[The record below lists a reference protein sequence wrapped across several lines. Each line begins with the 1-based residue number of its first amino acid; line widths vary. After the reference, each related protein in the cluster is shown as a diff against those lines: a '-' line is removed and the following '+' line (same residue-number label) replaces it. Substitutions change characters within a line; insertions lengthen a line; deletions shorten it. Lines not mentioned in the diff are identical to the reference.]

1 MSKTGKTL
9 ITLFIA
15 AGVAAWLLS
24 KNRDNE
30 NTLPQTPPGV
40 IESNVL
46 YDASVTPADAPST
59 GAGGPIMGYQQDY
72 QIHLQAGKTWMVE
85 TSVGWQD
92 VAVALYENGKQ
103 LGKSS
108 CGFRA
113 RCQFFVDAEKEI
125 SGTLRIRGDGNNS
138 EEPLTLEVR
147 EVANSFMTGNPSTRT
162 GKLQPAPVSVIE
174 NDGVYTGMQL
184 THNAPLNWFGTGS
197 LQDYKIQL
205 KAGQKIR
212 VKATSPQVEIGIGLI
227 SPEQILAR
235 KFAQDIKQ
243 GACILAE
250 APADGS
256 YTLRVMARELKDT
269 SPIDYTLDISR
280 AVSPEQTCPPE

>member
-1 MSKTGKTL
+1 MSKTGITV

-24 KNRDNE
+24 KNRDSE
-30 NTLPQTPPGV
+30 NVLPQTPLGV

-46 YDASVTPADAPST
+46 YDASVTSADAPST
-59 GAGGPIMGYQQDY
+59 GAGGPIVGYQQDY
-72 QIHLQAGKTWMVE
+72 HIRLQAGKTWMVE
-85 TSVGWQD
+85 TAVGWQD
-92 VAVALYENGKQ
+92 VAVALYENGQQ

-138 EEPLTLEVR
+138 EEPLSVEVR

-174 NDGVYTGMQL
+174 HDGVYTGMQL
-184 THNAPLNWFGTGS
+184 TPDAPLNWFGTGS
-197 LQDYKIQL
+197 LQDYRIQL
-205 KAGQKIR
+205 KAGQKVR

-243 GACILAE
+243 GVCILAE

-256 YTLRVMARELKDT
+256 YTLRVMVRERKDT

-280 AVSPEQTCPPE
+280 AVSPEQTCPEE

>member
-24 KNRDNE
+24 KNRDSE
-30 NTLPQTPPGV
+30 NTLPQTPLGV

-72 QIHLQAGKTWMVE
+72 QIQLQAGKTWMVE
-85 TSVGWQD
+85 TAVGWQD

-108 CGFRA
+108 CAFRA
-113 RCQFFVDAEKEI
+113 RCQFFVDAEKAI
-125 SGTLRIRGDGNNS
+125 SGTLRIRADGNNS

-174 NDGVYTGMQL
+174 HDGVYTGMQL
-184 THNAPLNWFGTGS
+184 THNAPLDWFGTGS

-212 VKATSPQVEIGIGLI
+212 VKATSPQTNIGVGIIGTDEIF
-227 SPEQILAR
+227 AR
-235 KFAQDIKQ
+235 KFARDSNQS
-243 GACILAE
+243 ACILVD

-256 YTLRVMARELKDT
+256 YTLRVMARELKDA

-280 AVSPEQTCPPE
+280 SVSPEETCPEE

>member
-1 MSKTGKTL
+1 MSKAAKTL
-9 ITLFIA
+9 IILFIA
-15 AGVAAWLLS
+15 AGIIAWLLS
-24 KNRDNE
+24 KNHNSE
-30 NTLPQTPPGV
+30 NTLPQTPLAV

-59 GAGGPIMGYQQDY
+59 GAGGPIVGYQQDY
-72 QIHLQAGKTWMVE
+72 HIQLQAGKTWMVE
-85 TSVGWQD
+85 TAVGWQD

-147 EVANSFMTGNPSTRT
+147 EVANSFMTGTPSTRT
-162 GKLQPAPVSVIE
+162 GKLQAAPISVLE
-174 NDGVYTGMQL
+174 NDGVYTGLQL
-184 THNAPLNWFGTGS
+184 TPDAPLNWYGSGS

-205 KAGQKIR
+205 KAGQKVL

-235 KFAQDIKQ
+235 KFAQDIHQ
-243 GACILAE
+243 GACIVAE

-256 YTLRVMARELKDT
+256 YTLRIMARELKDS

-280 AVSPEQTCPPE
+280 AVSPEQTCPEE

>member
-92 VAVALYENGKQ
+92 VAVALYENGQQ

-280 AVSPEQTCPPE
+280 AVSPEQTCPQE